1 MGRPSV
7 SWATLTRRRC
17 RRALAETYF
26 ARFLHEES
34 RTCNNDQE
42 GNGRHRKRAY
52 TSREQT
58 WCPACFPGEG
68 RTSYE
73 SAAERAAVALP
84 PEMPPDPILAAV
96 PLFRAVPARKLLPP
110 PPLPHPAPLIAAGL
124 RSFSPPRGPT
134 FFLSSMAQKRI
145 NKELQ
150 VSY

>member
-1 MGRPSV
+1 M
-7 SWATLTRRRC
+7 
-17 RRALAETYF
+17 
-26 ARFLHEES
+26 
-34 RTCNNDQE
+34 
-42 GNGRHRKRAY
+42 
-52 TSREQT
+52 
-58 WCPACFPGEG
+58 
-68 RTSYE
+68 
-73 SAAERAAVALP
+73 ALP